1 MSDAP
6 LCFELCGRSSRNHAR
21 RGRLQLRHGVVET
34 PVFMPVGTQAAVKS
48 VDPRDLADL
57 GAHIILSNA
66 YHLMLRPGSGQVAAR
81 GGLHRFMSFPGN
93 ILTDSGGYQ
102 VFSLKELR
110 KVSDQGV
117 EFRSHIDGALVKL
130 SPESLVGVQ
139 EDLGPDIA
147 MVLDECPPAKAS
159 RGEVEGA
166 VSRTTAWAK
175 RAIAAR
181 QRPDVAW
188 FGIVQGALFEDLRR
202 QHAAEMG
209 ELDFHGFA
217 VGGVSVGESPEE
229 IARIVATTA
238 PLLPENKPRYLMGV
252 GTPGDLVRGVA
263 AGIDM
268 FDCVLPTRNARNGQL
283 FTSTGRLVIK
293 NAEHR
298 DKDEPIDS
306 ACSCHTCRTFT
317 RAYLRHLYVAGEV
330 GYHRL
335 ATIHNLSFYLNLMDR
350 VRKAIEADEFDAERM
365 LAEMGAAAE

>member
-1 MSDAP
+1 MSDVP
-6 LCFELCGRSSRNHAR
+6 LRFELLGRSSRCQAR
-21 RGRLQLRHGVVET
+21 RGRVHLRHGAVET
-34 PVFMPVGTQAAVKS
+34 PVFMPVGTQAMVKAI
-48 VDPRDLADL
+48 DPRDLGEL
-57 GAHIILSNA
+57 GARIILSNA
-66 YHLMLRPGSGQVAAR
+66 YHLMLRPGAKAVAAR
-81 GGLHRFMSFPGN
+81 GGLHRFMSFNGN
-93 ILTDSGGYQ
+93 ILTDSGGFQ
-102 VFSLKELR
+102 IFSLRDLR
-110 KVSDQGV
+110 KLSDAGV
-117 EFRSHIDGALVKL
+117 EFRSHLDGSLIALT
-130 SPESLVGVQ
+130 PESLVEVQ

-159 RGEVEGA
+159 REAVVIAVE
-166 VSRTTAWAK
+166 RTTAWAK

-181 QRPDVAW
+181 RRPDVAW
-188 FGIVQGALFEDLRR
+188 FGIVQGALFDELRWA
-202 QHAAEMG
+202 HAAQMS

-229 IARIVATTA
+229 ITRIVGVTA
-238 PLLPENKPRYLMGV
+238 PLLPEDKPRYLMGV

-298 DKDEPIDS
+298 ESDEPVDS
-306 ACSCHTCRTFT
+306 ACGCYTCSTFT

-335 ATIHNLSFYLNLMDR
+335 ATLHNLSFYLALMQKIR
-350 VRKAIEADEFDAERM
+350 AEIESDVFDAERM
-365 LAEMGAAAE
+365 LAEMGPAAG